1 MTGCKMFRTDC
12 LGKVFVQSFF
22 SHFTS
27 FDSLQSSES
36 PNWYPSG
43 AGETV

>member
-1 MTGCKMFRTDC
+1 MTGCKMFKSDC
-12 LGKVFVQSFF
+12 LARVCERSFY
-22 SHFTS
+22 SYFTS

-36 PNWYPSG
+36 PNWYPLG